1 MVYVYVLV
9 SVEKEFRLYI
19 GMSEEVER
27 RLAEHNRGKVQSTKA
42 FRPWRLVVKEKF
54 FSRKAA
60 REREKELKQGSSRE
74 RLKLR
79 WGIGQ

>member
-1 MVYVYVLV
+1 MVYVYVLM
-9 SVEKEFRLYI
+9 SVKKGFRLYI

-42 FRPWRLVVKEKF
+42 FRPWRLVVEEKF

-60 REREKELKQGSSRE
+60 REREKELKQGSSRQ
-74 RLKLR
+74 RLRLR
-79 WGIGQ
+79 WERKP